1 MKTCVRW
8 RVIQPP
14 AFTQLDGGAV
24 TNRVFSFACCNLLHP
39 QLARL
44 TFTAWLSPLQV
55 GSAYVLRSEA
65 QAGLWRSCTVLVIF
79 LDLTWRAGRVSV
91 VSRVHMGLANPEKIP
106 AQP

>member
-14 AFTQLDGGAV
+14 AFTQLDSRAV
-24 TNRVFSFACCNLLHP
+24 TNRVFFLGCCDLLHP

-44 TFTAWLSPLQV
+44 TFMAWLSPLQA

-65 QAGLWRSCTVLVIF
+65 QAGLWRTVAVPSLSF
-79 LDLTWRAGRVSV
+79 LGSNVE
-91 VSRVHMGLANPEKIP
+91 SR
-106 AQP
+106 